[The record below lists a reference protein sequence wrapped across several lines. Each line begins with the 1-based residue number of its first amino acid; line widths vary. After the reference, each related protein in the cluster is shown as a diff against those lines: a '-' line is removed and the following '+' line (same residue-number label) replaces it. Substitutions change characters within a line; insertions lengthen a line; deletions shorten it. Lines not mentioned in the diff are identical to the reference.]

1 MEETDREKA
10 AEWARDL
17 LSRSDWVILDTETT
31 GTSPFDEIVQIAIVG
46 SDGRVLCDILVRPTC
61 SIPPEATAIHGITDA
76 DVRNAPSFP
85 EVYSR
90 VQEIL
95 SGKQIIIYNAPFDL
109 RLIHQSLTK
118 HNLLPYGLD
127 PDQAECAMRVYSAWV
142 GERWRD
148 GGYKWQKL
156 ENADHSAVG
165 DCLATLALIKK
176 MARS

>member
-1 MEETDREKA
+1 MDETDRARA

-17 LSRSDWVILDTETT
+17 LERSDWVILDTETT
-31 GTSPFDEIVQIAIVG
+31 GTSLWDEIVQIAIVD
-46 SDGRVLCDILVRPTC
+46 SEGRVMCDSLVRPTR
-61 SIPPEATAIHGITDA
+61 SIPPEATSIHGLSDA
-76 DVRNAPSFP
+76 DVEDAPSFP

-90 VQEIL
+90 VQEICR
-95 SGKQIIIYNAPFDL
+95 GKRIIIYNAPFDL
-109 RLIHQSLTK
+109 RLIHQTLAR

-127 PDQAECAMRVYSAWV
+127 ADQSECAMRAYSAWV

-156 ENADHSAVG
+156 TNADHSAVG

-176 MARS
+176 MAQS